1 MRRILPLLLL
11 AACSSTSDDSGSA
24 PEAPPPTKAAA
35 IDLRYTETFEIRF
48 GDELVG
54 YLREVKPVPAGETDG
69 RAFPAG
75 TALIESKDFELL
87 GFLSPLGTT
96 YKFNAAGEAKAV
108 AFGSRNQSIAAF
120 FKKSGEPR
128 ILALGTGKPQR

>member
-11 AACSSTSDDSGSA
+11 AACSSASEKSQV
-24 PEAPPPTKAAA
+24 PEAPPPSKAAA
-35 IDLRYTETFEIRF
+35 VDLRYTETFEIRF
-48 GDELVG
+48 GDELAG
-54 YLREVKPVPAGETDG
+54 YLREVKPVPAGEADG

-96 YKFNAAGEAKAV
+96 YRFNAAGEARTV
-108 AFGSRNQSIAAF
+108 GFGSRNQSIAAF
-120 FKKSGEPR
+120 FQKSGEPR
-128 ILALGTGKPQR
+128 ILALGTGEAQR

>member
-1 MRRILPLLLL
+1 MRRILPLILL
-11 AACSSTSDDSGSA
+11 AACSSTPDHHES
-24 PEAPPPTKAAA
+24 APPPTKAAA

-96 YKFNAAGEAKAV
+96 YKFNEAGEAKAV
-108 AFGSRNQSIAAF
+108 GFGSRNQSIAAF

-128 ILALGTGKPQR
+128 ILALGTGTPKT

>member
-11 AACSSTSDDSGSA
+11 AACSSAETSEPA
-24 PEAPPPTKAAA
+24 PEAPPPSKSAA
-35 IDLRYTETFEIRF
+35 IDLRHTETFEIRF
-48 GDELVG
+48 GEELVG

-96 YKFNAAGEAKAV
+96 YKFNEAGEAKAV
-108 AFGSRNQSIAAF
+108 GFGSRNQSIAAF
-120 FKKSGEPR
+120 FKKSSEPR
-128 ILALGTGKPQR
+128 ILALGTGKPQG

>member
-11 AACSSTSDDSGSA
+11 AACSSAETSSSA
-24 PEAPPPTKAAA
+24 PEAPPPTKAEAV
-35 IDLRYTETFEIRF
+35 DLRYTETFEIRF
-48 GDELVG
+48 GNELVG
-54 YLREVKPVPAGETDG
+54 YLREVKPVPAGEQDG
-69 RAFPAG
+69 RAFPPG

-108 AFGSRNQSIAAF
+108 GFGSRNQSIAAF
-120 FKKSGEPR
+120 FKKNGDPK
-128 ILALGTGKPQR
+128 ILALGTGKPQS